1 MRFFQF
7 LVSFEVTGSLVKYVI
22 TLKLVNR
29 VYRYAVTIINTII
42 NIFLT
47 DTDPFIYN
55 ITSYYT
61 SIKFIGI
68 IIDTR
73 ASKYSIVGYSQFLAL

>member
-1 MRFFQF
+1 
-7 LVSFEVTGSLVKYVI
+7 VTGSLVKYVI

-61 SIKFIGI
+61 SIKFIGAI
-68 IIDTR
+68 TDTKAPKR
-73 ASKYSIVGYSQFLAL
+73 SIVGYS